1 MARSALA
8 FDRGA
13 ALAASA
19 VLTVLAV
26 SRIGTARAGE
36 VDWLTPSAKIVEHA
50 RREIPPDTWERAR
63 CVAVMPAASAGDGA
77 GGRGVMSC
85 RSGERWSAPLFL
97 RLTNGSA
104 AFQAG
109 PGRADLV
116 LLLMNESSVGNILGR
131 RVSLG
136 SGTGVLAYSSSNGA
150 FAGVYV
156 SSGVLRPDEDAN
168 TIVYGRGSSP
178 RTILAAR
185 EISAPIEAAPFLRA
199 LGRSANTSAAPDATP
214 GSTHGDVADRPNAT
228 RAVDD
233 DDLRAR
239 LLVAEQ
245 TIDRMLTDTAAPA
258 GGVVM
263 AAAAEGGRATGA
275 NGATVSVERARL
287 IQLRQQLDAV
297 LAKLGRR

>member
-136 SGTGVLAYSSSNGA
+136 SGTGVLAYSSSNG
-150 FAGVYV
+150 GVRRR
-156 SSGVLRPDEDAN
+156 LRFIRRAAA
-168 TIVYGRGSSP
+168 GRGREHDRVRPRLVAPHHSGCARDFSPDRSS
-178 RTILAAR
+178 
-185 EISAPIEAAPFLRA
+185 
-199 LGRSANTSAAPDATP
+199 
-214 GSTHGDVADRPNAT
+214 
-228 RAVDD
+228 AVPS
-233 DDLRAR
+233 RAR
-239 LLVAEQ
+239 PQ
-245 TIDRMLTDTAAPA
+245 CQH
-258 GGVVM
+258 
-263 AAAAEGGRATGA
+263 
-275 NGATVSVERARL
+275 ERRS
-287 IQLRQQLDAV
+287 
-297 LAKLGRR
+297 